1 MKTIRISVFETNSS
15 STHCVTLMTDE
26 EFQDF
31 KNNGAL
37 FNFFTNSPATWEY
50 FYVSF
55 KDDCKRRHVEKV
67 PTLEEFIEA
76 AKKFIDGNW
85 EPFDDNEDANTAI
98 WETCRRSGIYTYD
111 GVADIEESERTI
123 GDQKFHAVSAYVSE

>member
-1 MKTIRISVFETNSS
+1 MKTIRTSVFETNSS

-26 EFQDF
+26 EFQNF
-31 KNNGAL
+31 KNNEAL
-37 FNFFTNSPATWEY
+37 FNFFTNSPATWED

-55 KDDCKRRHVEKV
+55 KDDCKSHHVDQV

-76 AKKFIDGNW
+76 AKKFMNNDW
-85 EPFDDNEDANTAI
+85 EPFDDNDEANNAI
-98 WETCRRSGIYTYD
+98 WETCRRSGIYTYE

>member
-1 MKTIRISVFETNSS
+1 MKTIRTSVFETNSS

-26 EFQDF
+26 EFQNF
-31 KNNGAL
+31 KNNEGL
-37 FNFFTNSPATWEY
+37 FNFFTNSPATWEE
-50 FYVSF
+50 FYASF
-55 KDDCKRRHVEKV
+55 KSYCKRYHVEKI

-76 AKKFIDGNW
+76 AKKFIDDNG

-98 WETCRRSGIYTYD
+98 WETCRSSGIYTYG

-123 GDQKFHAVSAYVSE
+123 GDQKFHAVSAYVAE

>member
-1 MKTIRISVFETNSS
+1 MKTIRTSVFETNSS

-26 EFQDF
+26 EFQNF
-31 KNNGAL
+31 KNNEAL
-37 FNFFTNSPATWEY
+37 FNFFSNCPATWED

-55 KDDCKRRHVEKV
+55 KDDCKSYHVDNV

-76 AKKFIDGNW
+76 AKKFMDGN
-85 EPFDDNEDANTAI
+85 ESPFEDNEDANNVI
-98 WETCRRSGIYTYD
+98 WTTCRRSGIYTYD

>member
-1 MKTIRISVFETNSS
+1 MKTIRTSVFETNSS
-15 STHCVTLMTDE
+15 SMHCVTLMTDE
-26 EFQDF
+26 EFQNF
-31 KNNGAL
+31 KNNGGL
-37 FNFFTNSPATWEY
+37 FNFFTNNPTTWED

-55 KDDCKRRHVEKV
+55 KIDCKSRHVDKV

-85 EPFDDNEDANTAI
+85 EPFDDNEDANTVI
-98 WETCRRSGIYTYD
+98 WETCRRSGIYTYG

-123 GDQKFHAVSAYVSE
+123 GDQKFHAVSAYVAE